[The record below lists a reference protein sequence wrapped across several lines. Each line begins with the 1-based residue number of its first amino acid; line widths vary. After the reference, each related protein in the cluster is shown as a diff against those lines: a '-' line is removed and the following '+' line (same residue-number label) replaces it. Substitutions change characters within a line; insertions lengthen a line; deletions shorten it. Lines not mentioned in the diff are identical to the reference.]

1 MYHRMVPKLA
11 ETVHQ
16 YIFKQQLLKPGD
28 RVGLAV
34 SGGADS
40 VALLRLMVDLRK
52 ELGVVLSVIH
62 FNHKL
67 RGIDADADEKFV
79 KELSEKHGL
88 EFFCRSGD
96 AAHYAEQ
103 AHLSIEAAARAM
115 RYEYFVV
122 LLQSGK
128 CNRIA
133 TAHTLDDQA
142 ETVLLKLTRG
152 AGTRGLAG
160 IYPKLAVGHY
170 SAKPSEPEPLIV
182 RPLLA
187 IRRKQLESYLKT
199 LGQDWREDE
208 SNRDLRHSRNL
219 VRHGILPRLGRNLN
233 PAVREALAE
242 TADIARAEE
251 EYWTGQVEDFMPQ
264 VWKSL
269 DDGRKPPHGG
279 ALNLPLLSA
288 QPLALQRRLIRAA
301 SESLGFQLE
310 FKHVEQI
317 LQLASKK
324 SRHPQSTILPEGW
337 KATHQDNKITFDRR
351 AEPLTVDY
359 EYRLPIPGRVRLPQA
374 GKLIETVLVRPGDES
389 GYNPDHAFDP
399 ALLTKELLVR
409 NWRPGDRFWPGH
421 SKSPKK
427 VKEFLQERHLTGTE
441 RRLFPVVVSGT
452 EVIWLGDFPVPSELR
467 PRDSNQEVV
476 IIRETVLEDY

>member
-1 MYHRMVPKLA
+1 MMQKLTEA
-11 ETVHQ
+11 VHQ
-16 YIFKQQLLKPGD
+16 YISKERLLKAGD
-28 RVGLAV
+28 RLGLAV

-67 RGIDADADEKFV
+67 RGADAEADEKYV

-88 EFFCRSGD
+88 EFLCQSGD
-96 AAHYAEQ
+96 AAQYAEQ
-103 AHLSIEAAARAM
+103 EHLSIEAAARAL
-115 RYEYFVV
+115 RYEYFVS
-122 LLQSGK
+122 LLRSGR

-142 ETVLLKLTRG
+142 ETVLLKLARG

-160 IYPKLAVGHY
+160 IYPKLAVGHK
-170 SAKPSEPEPLIV
+170 ADTLIV

-187 IRRKQLESYLKT
+187 IRRKQLESYLQA
-199 LGQDWREDE
+199 LGQDWREDK

-219 VRHGILPRLGRNLN
+219 VRHGILPRLERNLN
-233 PAVREALAE
+233 PAVRQAFSE

-251 EYWTGQVEDFMPQ
+251 EYWTGQVADFIPQ
-264 VWKSL
+264 VWKSS
-269 DDGRKPPHGG
+269 DDGPKPANSG
-279 ALNLPLLSA
+279 ALNLSLLSA
-288 QPLALQRRLIRAA
+288 QPLALRRRIIRAA
-301 SESLGFQLE
+301 AESLGFQLE

-317 LQLASKK
+317 LQLGSNK
-324 SRHPQSTILPEGW
+324 SRHSQSTILPGGW
-337 KATHQDNKITFDRR
+337 RATQTDKEITIERS
-351 AEPLTVDY
+351 ANPLILDY
-359 EYRLPIPGRVRLPQA
+359 EYRLPIPGKVRLPQI
-374 GKLIETVLVRPGDES
+374 GKSIETVLVRPGDES

-399 ALLTKELLVR
+399 ALLTKVLQVR

-427 VKEFLQERHLTGTE
+427 VKELLQERHLTGTE
-441 RRLFPVVVSGT
+441 RKLFPVVVSGT

-467 PRDSNQEVV
+467 PRDPNREMV
-476 IIRETVLEDY
+476 IIRETVLEIY

>member
-1 MYHRMVPKLA
+1 MYHGVVQKLPEA
-11 ETVHQ
+11 IHQ
-16 YIFKQQLLKPGD
+16 YISKERLLKPGD
-28 RVGLAV
+28 RLGLAV

-40 VALLRLMVDLRK
+40 VALLRLMVDLRR

-67 RGIDADADEKFV
+67 RGMDAEADERFV

-88 EFFCRSGD
+88 EFFCKSGD
-96 AAHYAEQ
+96 AAHHAEYE
-103 AHLSIEAAARAM
+103 HLSIEASARAL
-115 RYEYFVV
+115 RYEYFVSV
-122 LLQSGK
+122 LQSGR

-142 ETVLLKLTRG
+142 ETVLLKLARG

-160 IYPKLAVGHY
+160 IYPKLAVGRQ
-170 SAKPSEPEPLIV
+170 SDTLII
-182 RPLLA
+182 RPLVA
-187 IRRKQLESYLKT
+187 IRRKQLESHLNA
-199 LGQDWREDE
+199 LGQDWREDK

-219 VRHGILPRLGRNLN
+219 VRHGILPRLERNLN
-233 PAVREALAE
+233 PAIREALAE
-242 TADIARAEE
+242 TADIARSEE
-251 EYWTGQVEDFMPQ
+251 EYWTGQVADLMPQ
-264 VWKSL
+264 VWKSS
-269 DDGRKPPHGG
+269 DYGPKSARGV
-279 ALNLPLLSA
+279 LNLTFLSA

-301 SESLGFQLE
+301 AESLGFQLE

-317 LQLASKK
+317 LQLSSNE

-337 KATHQDNKITFDRR
+337 KATHADNEITFERS
-351 AEPLTVDY
+351 AEPLPLDY
-359 EYRLPIPGRVRLPQA
+359 EYRLPIPGKVRLPEI
-374 GKLIETVLVRPGDES
+374 GKLIETLLVRPGDES

-399 ALLTKELLVR
+399 ALLNKELLVR

-427 VKEFLQERHLTGTE
+427 VKELLQERHLTGTE
-441 RRLFPVVVSGT
+441 RKLFPVVVCGT

-467 PRDSNQEVV
+467 PRVSNREVV
-476 IIRETVLEDY
+476 IIRETTLKDY